1 MSLTKDWINFVVL
14 IKTAKKT
21 KRVKQM
27 INTNKYGGMSISPKD
42 TMNKSGRNFINQN
55 KCHKPILI

>member
-1 MSLTKDWINFVVL
+1 
-14 IKTAKKT
+14 
-21 KRVKQM
+21 M